1 MKEGARFCQMCGAPV
16 GPPSA
21 VPDEHAGFAPAPD
34 PTASLP
40 VPDRTSILAT
50 PDESQGGPV
59 YPGVGR
65 PLGWIGGA
73 PPPQPPPSAAPSF
86 PGPSYPGP
94 PPGYAPMG
102 PPAPPLY
109 GPPAYG
115 APHPT
120 APGSAA
126 RRSNRVLWIVLAA
139 VVVVIAGG
147 VGIGLSL
154 GHGGHSGA
162 NVQLTYTILDYSGDC
177 AAVEAAD
184 NLRQGSTLTVTG
196 SGGQSLGTAPL
207 GSPVDGTA
215 DLTNGSETY
224 SCELAA
230 TLSVP
235 DNESSYRFAVGNLPP
250 KVLSNGELTR
260 DAWSPLIRYN
270 CPSDL
275 TGGC

>member
-1 MKEGARFCQMCGAPV
+1 MQPQ
-16 GPPSA
+16 PA
-21 VPDEHAGFAPAPD
+21 VPDDHAGFAPVAD
-34 PTASLP
+34 PTTSLP
-40 VPDRTSILAT
+40 LPDRTSVLAT

-59 YPGVGR
+59 YPGLGR

-73 PPPQPPPSAAPSF
+73 PPPQPPPYAA
-86 PGPSYPGP
+86 PSYPGP
-94 PPGYAPMG
+94 PPGYAPTG
-102 PPAPPLY
+102 PPSAPPF
-109 GPPAYG
+109 YG
-115 APHPT
+115 APPIYGAPPPT
-120 APGSAA
+120 APPSAP

-177 AAVEAAD
+177 AAVEAND

-196 SGGQSLGTAPL
+196 GGGRSLGTVAL
-207 GSPVDGTA
+207 GSPVNGTA

-235 DNESSYRFAVGNLPP
+235 DNESSYKFEVGSLPP
-250 KVLSNGELTR
+250 KVLSNDELTQ

-275 TGGC
+275 QGGC